1 MPYMIRQLT
10 TLSILS
16 LLAGCTLQG
25 ADTATPVLDNSRN
38 PTNLAPD
45 LYSNGAK
52 TGDGAN
58 VRYGRYTLVN
68 TAPEVEQRDLMSQ
81 IIDVNIP
88 GNMHPQVQD
97 AMQYVV
103 DRSGYTLCPAS
114 TDHVGIL
121 YSRPLPAAQYKLGP
135 MTLRNTLQV
144 LAGPAWLVKV
154 DEVSRN
160 VCFTLRAGYEAPRLP
175 AVSAPLSVPIAG
187 PGQTVALA
195 SGPASGAVAIAA
207 TPTAPIITSAAD
219 SAAKTVPSTPVD
231 PAKEG
236 PHLPPIN
243 TNPKPSA
250 DLGIPT
256 PVVPVSTGTAAV
268 KSTTALP
275 APVPAPQ
282 TPVVATALPATP
294 AHMPVQ
300 ATTTNVAAV
309 PAKPTVMSWTVNVSD
324 INMRHTLKRWATKA
338 GYTFDEREHWVSPVD
353 IPITA
358 SATFNGDFIEAAQGL
373 VGTTELSDTPLQP
386 CFYENNVIRVVN
398 YNVTCDAASAR

>member
-1 MPYMIRQLT
+1 MLALI
-10 TLSILS
+10 
-16 LLAGCTLQG
+16 AGCTLQG
-25 ADTATPVLDNSRN
+25 SGTATPALDSSRN
-38 PTNLAPD
+38 PETLAPD
-45 LYSNGAK
+45 LYSNGVK

-88 GNMHPQVQD
+88 SNMHPQVQD

-114 TDHVGIL
+114 TDHVSIL
-121 YSRPLPAAQYKLGP
+121 YTRPLPAAQYKLGP

-175 AVSAPLSVPIAG
+175 TMSAPLSAPIAA

-207 TPTAPIITSAAD
+207 KPTAPIITSAQV

-250 DLGIPT
+250 DMGIPT

-268 KSTTALP
+268 KSITASTPTAP
-275 APVPAPQ
+275 AGQA
-282 TPVVATALPATP
+282 PVVATALPAAP
-294 AHMPVQ
+294 AHTPTLVT
-300 ATTTNVAAV
+300 ATNVLPV
-309 PAKPTVMSWTVNVSD
+309 PVKPNVMSWTVNVDD

-338 GYTFDEREHWVSPVD
+338 GWTFDEREHWVSPVD

-358 SATFNGDFIEAAQGL
+358 SATFEGDFTEAAQGL

-386 CFYENNVIRVVN
+386 CFYENKVIRVVN

>member
-1 MPYMIRQLT
+1 MIRQLT
-10 TLSILS
+10 TLSIFS
-16 LLAGCTLQG
+16 LIAGCTLQG
-25 ADTATPVLDNSRN
+25 AGTATPVLDNSRN
-38 PTNLAPD
+38 PAILAPD
-45 LYSNGAK
+45 LYSTDGK
-52 TGDGAN
+52 PDDGAN

-88 GNMHPQVQD
+88 SNMHPQVQD

-103 DRSGYTLCPAS
+103 DRSGYTLCPAN
-114 TDHVGIL
+114 TDHVSIL
-121 YSRPLPAAQYKLGP
+121 YTRPLPAAQYKLGP
-135 MTLRNTLQV
+135 MSLRNTLQV

-160 VCFTLRAGYEAPRLP
+160 VCFSLRSGYEAPRLP
-175 AVSAPLSVPIAG
+175 AMNVALGTPSVA
-187 PGQTVALA
+187 PGQSIALA
-195 SGPASGAVAIAA
+195 PGSANGAVAIPA
-207 TPTAPIITSAAD
+207 TPTAPIITSVPVTAVN
-219 SAAKTVPSTPVD
+219 TVPSTPVD

-243 TNPKPSA
+243 TNPKPAA

-256 PVVPVSTGTAAV
+256 PFTSGSTGTAAL
-268 KSTTALP
+268 KSTTV
-275 APVPAPQ
+275 APNPVAAAAAVPAA
-282 TPVVATALPATP
+282 ATAIPATP
-294 AHMPVQ
+294 AHPPAQVI
-300 ATTTNVAAV
+300 TTNVVTAPV
-309 PAKPTVMSWTVNVSD
+309 KPNVMSWTVNVSD